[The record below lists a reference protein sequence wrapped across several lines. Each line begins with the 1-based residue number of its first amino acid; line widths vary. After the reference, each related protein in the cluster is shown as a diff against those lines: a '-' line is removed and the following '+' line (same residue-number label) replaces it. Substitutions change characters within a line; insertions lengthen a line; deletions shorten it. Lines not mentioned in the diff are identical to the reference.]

1 MQEASATDTEL
12 DARSDAAPATES
24 AASAGMPAFGSLAG
38 LAIALVVGFA
48 AYALLS
54 LLVAG
59 EGLIPELAYENI
71 IDGIVASPVKEL
83 AWFFMDFTEPEFY
96 ASVFA
101 GAGVIIGGAIA
112 YVLACRKSRFAGFS
126 ICYGE
131 HRMFPWVV
139 ASQFISL
146 ALTIFVFRYI
156 DGFAADPS
164 VTFVA
169 TFIPIVAAPPAA
181 MLLYGPSVP
190 ALLVSSVL
198 AGLMCSPSATWIAAH
213 INAPLGLPGV
223 VANVAAMALTGFVIF
238 IVLRVLPWVKK
249 VPVPDARP
257 TLSPVEDVTGTVW
270 FLRRVLAEFS
280 EAPFYGNEVASA
292 VSLLGLV
299 LGLVLCPA
307 HAVNGSVDA
316 LPAIV
321 LSQVVS
327 AAVGVFLYA
336 GKFADGGWYATYVPV
351 VSTGPACVLALGA
364 NVPVAV
370 VAGVLGGV
378 LGGPVAEL
386 IGSWLPED
394 VHGTVANVSSMA
406 VTTAVVYVIMAALPW
421 F

>member
-1 MQEASATDTEL
+1 MQD
-12 DARSDAAPATES
+12 APATEIDNTTDTAP
-24 AASAGMPAFGSLAG
+24 AAPMCGSFAGFII
-38 LAIALVVGFA
+38 AIAIGFA

-59 EGLIPELAYENI
+59 EGLVPGLSYENI
-71 IDGIVASPVKEL
+71 IDGITSQPLKEL
-83 AWFFMDFTEPEFY
+83 VWFFMDFTEPEFY

-101 GAGVIIGGAIA
+101 GLGVIVGGAIA
-112 YVLACRKSRFAGFS
+112 YALACRKSRFAGFT

-131 HRMFPWVV
+131 YRMFPWVV
-139 ASQFISL
+139 ASQFLSL

-156 DGFAADPS
+156 DGFDAEPG

-169 TFIPIVAAPPAA
+169 TFIPIVAAPPAT

-190 ALLVSSVL
+190 ALLVSSAL
-198 AGLMCSPSATWIAAH
+198 AGLMCSPCATWIAVH
-213 INAPLGLPGV
+213 INTPLGLPGV

-257 TLSPVEDVTGTVW
+257 ALAPADDVESPAW
-270 FLRRVLAEFS
+270 LLRRVLAEFS
-280 EAPFYGNEVASA
+280 EAPFYGNEIASA
-292 VSLLGLV
+292 VSLAGLV

-327 AAVGVFLYA
+327 AAVGAFLYA
-336 GKFADGGWYATYVPV
+336 GKFAEDGWYATYVPV

-364 NVPVAV
+364 NIPVAV
-370 VAGVLGGV
+370 VAGVLGGI

-386 IGSWLPED
+386 VGSWLPED

-406 VTTAVVYVIMAALPW
+406 IVTAVVYVIMAALPC

>member
-1 MQEASATDTEL
+1 MQD
-12 DARSDAAPATES
+12 APAAEIDNATETRPT
-24 AASAGMPAFGSLAG
+24 APMTGSLVG
-38 LAIALVVGFA
+38 FVIAIVIGFA

-59 EGLIPELAYENI
+59 EGLIPDLTYANL
-71 IDGIVASPVKEL
+71 IDGITSQPLKEL
-83 AWFFMDFTEPEFY
+83 IWFFMDFTEPEFY

-101 GAGVIIGGAIA
+101 GLGVIVGGAVA
-112 YVLACRKSRFAGFS
+112 YVLACRKSRFAGFT

-131 HRMFPWVV
+131 YRMFPWVV
-139 ASQFISL
+139 ASQFLSL

-156 DGFAADPS
+156 DGFNTVPG

-169 TFIPIVAAPPAA
+169 TFIPIVAAPPAT

-213 INAPLGLPGV
+213 INTPLGLPGV

-257 TLSPVEDVTGTVW
+257 ALAPADDVTSTTW
-270 FLRRVLAEFS
+270 LLRRVLAEFS
-280 EAPFYGNEVASA
+280 EAPFYGNEIASA
-292 VSLLGLV
+292 VSLAGLV
-299 LGLVLCPA
+299 LGLILCPA

-327 AAVGVFLYA
+327 AAVGAFLYA
-336 GKFADGGWYATYVPV
+336 GKFAEDGWYATYVPV

-364 NVPVAV
+364 SIPVAV
-370 VAGVLGGV
+370 VAGVLGGI

-386 IGSWLPED
+386 VGTWLPED

-406 VTTAVVYVIMAALPW
+406 IVTAVVYVIMAALPC

>member
-1 MQEASATDTEL
+1 MQD
-12 DARSDAAPATES
+12 APATEIDNTTDTTP
-24 AASAGMPAFGSLAG
+24 AAPMCGSFAGFVI
-38 LAIALVVGFA
+38 AIAIGFA

-59 EGLIPELAYENI
+59 EGLVPGLSYENI
-71 IDGIVASPVKEL
+71 IDGIASQPLKEL
-83 AWFFMDFTEPEFY
+83 VWFFMDFTEPEFY

-101 GAGVIIGGAIA
+101 GLGVIVGGTIA
-112 YVLACRKSRFAGFS
+112 YALACRKSRFAGFT

-131 HRMFPWVV
+131 YRMFPWVV
-139 ASQFISL
+139 ASQFLSL

-156 DGFAADPS
+156 DGFDAEPG

-169 TFIPIVAAPPAA
+169 TFIPIVAAPPAT

-190 ALLVSSVL
+190 ALLVSSAL
-198 AGLMCSPSATWIAAH
+198 AGLMCSPCATWIAVQ
-213 INAPLGLPGV
+213 INTPLGLPGV

-257 TLSPVEDVTGTVW
+257 ALAPTDDVESPAW

-280 EAPFYGNEVASA
+280 EAPFYGNEIASA
-292 VSLLGLV
+292 VSLAGLV

-327 AAVGVFLYA
+327 AAVGAFLYA
-336 GKFADGGWYATYVPV
+336 GKFAEDGWYATYVPV

-364 NVPVAV
+364 NIPVAV
-370 VAGVLGGV
+370 VAGVLGGI

-386 IGSWLPED
+386 VGSWLPED

-406 VTTAVVYVIMAALPW
+406 IVTAVVYVIMAALPC

>member
-1 MQEASATDTEL
+1 MQD
-12 DARSDAAPATES
+12 APATEIDNTTDTAP
-24 AASAGMPAFGSLAG
+24 AAPMCGSLAG
-38 LAIALVVGFA
+38 FIIAIAIGFA

-59 EGLIPELAYENI
+59 EGLVPGLSYENI
-71 IDGIVASPVKEL
+71 IDGITSQPLKEL
-83 AWFFMDFTEPEFY
+83 VWFFMDFTEPEFY

-101 GAGVIIGGAIA
+101 GLGVIVGGAIA
-112 YVLACRKSRFAGFS
+112 YALACRKSRFAGFT

-131 HRMFPWVV
+131 YRMFPWVV
-139 ASQFISL
+139 ASQFLSL

-156 DGFAADPS
+156 DGFDAEPG

-169 TFIPIVAAPPAA
+169 TFIPIVAAPPAT

-190 ALLVSSVL
+190 ALLVSSAL
-198 AGLMCSPSATWIAAH
+198 AGLMCSPSATWIAVH
-213 INAPLGLPGV
+213 INTPLGLPGV

-257 TLSPVEDVTGTVW
+257 ALAPADDVESPAW
-270 FLRRVLAEFS
+270 LLRRVLAEFS
-280 EAPFYGNEVASA
+280 EAPFYGNEIASA
-292 VSLLGLV
+292 VSLAGLV

-327 AAVGVFLYA
+327 AAVGAFLYA
-336 GKFADGGWYATYVPV
+336 GKFAEDGWYATYVPV

-364 NVPVAV
+364 NIPVAV
-370 VAGVLGGV
+370 VAGVLGGI

-386 IGSWLPED
+386 VGSWLPED

-406 VTTAVVYVIMAALPW
+406 IVTAVVYVIMAALPC

>member
-1 MQEASATDTEL
+1 MQD
-12 DARSDAAPATES
+12 APATEIDNTTDTAP
-24 AASAGMPAFGSLAG
+24 AAPMCGSLAG
-38 LAIALVVGFA
+38 FIIAIAIGFA

-59 EGLIPELAYENI
+59 EGLVPGLSYENI
-71 IDGIVASPVKEL
+71 IDGITSQPLKEL
-83 AWFFMDFTEPEFY
+83 VWFFMDFTEPEFY

-101 GAGVIIGGAIA
+101 GLGVIVGGAIA
-112 YVLACRKSRFAGFS
+112 YALACRKSRFAGFT

-131 HRMFPWVV
+131 YRMFPWVV
-139 ASQFISL
+139 ASQFLSL

-156 DGFAADPS
+156 DGFDAEPG

-169 TFIPIVAAPPAA
+169 TFIPIVAAPPAT

-190 ALLVSSVL
+190 ALLVSSAL
-198 AGLMCSPSATWIAAH
+198 AGLMCSPCATWIAVH
-213 INAPLGLPGV
+213 INTPLGLPGV

-257 TLSPVEDVTGTVW
+257 ALAPADDVESPAW
-270 FLRRVLAEFS
+270 LLRRVLAEFS
-280 EAPFYGNEVASA
+280 EAPFYGNEIASA
-292 VSLLGLV
+292 VSLAGLV

-327 AAVGVFLYA
+327 AAVGAFLYA
-336 GKFADGGWYATYVPV
+336 GKFAEDGWYATYVPV

-364 NVPVAV
+364 NIPVAV
-370 VAGVLGGV
+370 VAGVLGGI

-386 IGSWLPED
+386 VGSWLPED

-406 VTTAVVYVIMAALPW
+406 IVTAVVYVIMAALPC